1 MGQPHKKQKGH
12 IRGEDLMTE
21 EQFKE
26 AKEKVKKYSDI
37 QSCIDRL
44 KLDKYHI
51 SRGVMYM
58 TVAPCKSEIDCC
70 GRHEGFH
77 NGLRDAI
84 LQFYD
89 CEIERLQRQL
99 EEL

>member
-44 KLDKYHI
+44 KLDN
-51 SRGVMYM
+51 VMGHVNM
-58 TVAPCKSEIDCC
+58 ASTMRCRAM
-70 GRHEGFH
+70 F
-77 NGLRDAI
+77 A
-84 LQFYD
+84 
-89 CEIERLQRQL
+89 
-99 EEL
+99 